1 MAVQRLRLEIDAS
14 AAYEFVLTL
23 AAATANG
30 DAQAPPELVAQIS
43 RFAGGCDMVWAHLLT
58 VAYDTRPPRDVAALI
73 KQVQTMHPRELRLRL
88 LGYYVRYFRR
98 ATPPDVIA
106 AAVDGDARARKQFI
120 ETSYPDDALWQ
131 SALAALLPL
140 TTWETRRRLLGA
152 LKSWAKSFERQHVPA
167 ELLAEAAARRVQA
180 RGQRAEQIV
189 GAVMDGWDYVAEPGI
204 NAVLLIPSRAIWPA
218 SHVFDHHSTK
228 LICYPVAP
236 ARGIGPS
243 APPPELLARAQGVAD
258 ERRLRILRAL
268 ASDELTAQEIATRL
282 SMGLTTLMHH
292 LELLRESGLVS
303 TTGGRRKVYRLRR
316 VAVTELGQNLERFL
330 FD

>member
-14 AAYEFVLTL
+14 PAYEFVLTL
-23 AAATANG
+23 AAATATGN
-30 DAQAPPELVAQIS
+30 AQAPPELVREIS
-43 RFAGGCDMVWAHLLT
+43 RFAGGCDMVWTHLLT
-58 VAYDTRPPRDVAALI
+58 VAYDIRPPRDVAALI
-73 KQVQTMHPRELRLRL
+73 KEVQTMHPLELRLRL

-106 AAVDGDARARKQFI
+106 AAVEGDARARKQFI
-120 ETSYPDDALWQ
+120 ESSYPDDASWQ

-140 TTWETRRRLLGA
+140 TAWETRRRLLGA
-152 LKSWAKSFERQHVPA
+152 LKRWATSFERHYAPA

-180 RGQRAEQIV
+180 RGQRAEHMV
-189 GAVMDGWDYVAEPGI
+189 GAVMDGWEYVAEPGI

-236 ARGIGPS
+236 ARRIAAS
-243 APPPELLARAQGVAD
+243 APPAELLARAEGVAD
-258 ERRLRILRAL
+258 ERRLRILRTL
-268 ASDELTAQEIATRL
+268 ADDALTAQEIATRM

-303 TTGGRRKVYRLRR
+303 AGDGRRKTYRLRR
-316 VAVTELGQNLERFL
+316 AAVTELGQNLERFL

>member
-1 MAVQRLRLEIDAS
+1 MAAQRLRLEIDAS
-14 AAYEFVLTL
+14 PAYEFVLTL
-23 AAATANG
+23 AAATATGN
-30 DAQAPPELVAQIS
+30 AEAPPELVGEIS

-106 AAVDGDARARKQFI
+106 AAADGDARARKQFI
-120 ETSYPDDALWQ
+120 ETSYPDDAPWQ

-152 LKSWAKSFERQHVPA
+152 LKSWAKSFERHYAPS

-180 RGQRAEQIV
+180 RGQRAEQMV
-189 GAVMDGWDYVAEPGI
+189 GAVMDGWEYVAEPGI

-228 LICYPVAP
+228 VICYPVAP
-236 ARGIGPS
+236 ATRIAPS
-243 APPPELLARAQGVAD
+243 TPPAELLARAQAVAD
-258 ERRLRILRAL
+258 ERRLRILRAI
-268 ASDELTAQEIATRL
+268 AADELTAQEIATRL
-282 SMGLTTLMHH
+282 SIGLTTLMHH

-303 TTGGRRKVYRLRR
+303 AGGGRRKAYRLRR
-316 VAVTELGQNLERFL
+316 VALTELGQNLERFL

>member
-14 AAYEFVLTL
+14 PAYEFVLTL
-23 AAATANG
+23 AAATATGNT
-30 DAQAPPELVAQIS
+30 QAPPELVTEIS
-43 RFAGGCDMVWAHLLT
+43 SFVGGCDMVWVHLLT
-58 VAYDTRPPRDVAALI
+58 VAYDTRPPRDVPALI

-88 LGYYVRYFRR
+88 LGYHVRYFRR
-98 ATPPDVIA
+98 ATAPDVIA
-106 AAVDGDARARKQFI
+106 AAVDGDLRARKEFI

-140 TTWETRRRLLGA
+140 TAWETRRRLLGA
-152 LKSWAKSFERQHVPA
+152 LRIWAKSFERYYAPG

-180 RGQRAEQIV
+180 RGQRAEQMV
-189 GAVMDGWDYVAEPGI
+189 GAVMDGWEYVAEPGI

-228 LICYPVAP
+228 LICYPIAP
-236 ARGIGPS
+236 ARRIAQS

-268 ASDELTAQEIATRL
+268 ASEELTAQEIATRL

-292 LELLRESGLVS
+292 LELLRESGLVRAG
-303 TTGGRRKVYRLRR
+303 GGRRKSYRLRR
-316 VAVTELGQNLERFL
+316 VALRELGQNLEHFL